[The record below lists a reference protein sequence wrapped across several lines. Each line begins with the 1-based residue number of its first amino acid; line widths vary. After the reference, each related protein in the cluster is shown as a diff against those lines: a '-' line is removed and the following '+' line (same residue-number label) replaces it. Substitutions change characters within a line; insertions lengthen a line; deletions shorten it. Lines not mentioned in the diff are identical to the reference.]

1 MEKQMNAYETLNKL
15 VEMKFTGMAQAL
27 KTSMETGRGE
37 SYTADEL
44 VAFLV
49 DSEWEER
56 QNKRLDR
63 LVKKAKFRYFSTFEE
78 LSFNMQRSLDKNLCL
93 RLSTGQFIKKGES
106 VLITGPTG
114 VGKSFLASALGNQAC
129 VKGYKVLYFNMGKL
143 FDQLRIFQA
152 DGSYAKEVE
161 KIAKT
166 DLLILDDFGMKSF
179 NNQQRMML
187 MEIIEDR
194 HGRASTI
201 ITSQHPVKN
210 WYEIIGEATL
220 ADAILDRLVHSAHE
234 IKISGES
241 MRKKHAKKIDFKE
254 K

>member
-1 MEKQMNAYETLNKL
+1 MNAYQTLNKL
-15 VEMKFTGMAQAL
+15 IEMKFTGMAQAF
-27 KTSMETGRGE
+27 KTSMEAGQQ
-37 SYTADEL
+37 SSFTADEM

-49 DSEWEER
+49 DSEWDER
-56 QNKRLDR
+56 QNRRLDR
-63 LVKKAKFRYFSTFEE
+63 LVKKAKFRYFANFEE
-78 LSFNMQRSLDKNLCL
+78 LSFNMERKLDKNLCL
-93 RLSTGQFIKKGES
+93 RLSTCQFIKKGES

-114 VGKSFLASALGNQAC
+114 AGKSFLASALGNQAC
-129 VKGYKVLYFNMGKL
+129 TKGYNVLYFNMGKL

-152 DGSYAKEVE
+152 DGSYIKEIT

-179 NNQQRMML
+179 NNNQRMML

-210 WYEIIGEATL
+210 WYDIIGEATL
-220 ADAILDRLVHSAHE
+220 ADAILDRLVHSSHE
-234 IKISGES
+234 IKISGEN
-241 MRKKHAKKIDFKE
+241 MRKKYAKTS
-254 K
+254 

>member
-1 MEKQMNAYETLNKL
+1 MNAYQTLNKL
-15 VEMKFTGMAQAL
+15 IEMKFTGMAQAF
-27 KTSMETGRGE
+27 KTSMETE
-37 SYTADEL
+37 SKSSFTTDEM

-56 QNKRLDR
+56 QNRRLER
-63 LVKKAKFRYFSTFEE
+63 LVKKAKFRYFASFEE
-78 LSFNMQRSLDKNLCL
+78 LSFNMERELDKNLCL
-93 RLSTGQFIKKGES
+93 RLSTCQFIKKGES

-114 VGKSFLASALGNQAC
+114 AGKSFLASALGNQAC
-129 VKGYKVLYFNMGKL
+129 TKGYNVLYFNMGKL

-152 DGSYAKEVE
+152 DGSYMKEIT

-179 NNQQRMML
+179 NNNQRMML

-210 WYEIIGEATL
+210 WYDIIGEATL
-220 ADAILDRLVHSAHE
+220 ADAILDRLVHSSHE
-234 IKISGES
+234 IKISGEN
-241 MRKKHAKKIDFKE
+241 MRKKYAKKS
-254 K
+254 